1 MVVPRLVAAGD
12 VGQVDFEREGHQLG
26 DHLGAEPFFP
36 PNFSAAGNCST
47 QLSTTAN
54 FLPGLAL
61 MLIVIILQNEQLS
74 SPRAESARAVTGRRC
89 PDSGRGEDF
98 LSRQPDFFTETAVTP
113 ERKVEKS
120 FPRWEINR
128 HVEG

>member
-12 VGQVDFEREGHQLG
+12 VGQVDFERGGHQLG
-26 DHLGAEPFFP
+26 EHLGAEPFFP

-61 MLIVIILQNEQLS
+61 MLIVIILQNEQLLGDAS
-74 SPRAESARAVTGRRC
+74 LLSFCYFLFEPLCKNIRV
-89 PDSGRGEDF
+89 GE
-98 LSRQPDFFTETAVTP
+98 
-113 ERKVEKS
+113 K
-120 FPRWEINR
+120 
-128 HVEG
+128 

>member
-12 VGQVDFEREGHQLG
+12 IGQVDFEREGHQLG

-54 FLPGLAL
+54 FLPG
-61 MLIVIILQNEQLS
+61 VWS
-74 SPRAESARAVTGRRC
+74 C
-89 PDSGRGEDF
+89 PDANSDYSAEGAVVGR
-98 LSRQPDFFTETAVTP
+98 
-113 ERKVEKS
+113 
-120 FPRWEINR
+120 
-128 HVEG
+128 